1 MSNIGF
7 RIFKRVH
14 RPAKELVEQ
23 FRDLPAANIADEM
36 NRFNCIDACIKPV
49 NSTPLLG
56 TAVTARVRS
65 GDNLMFHKALDVAQ
79 PGDVIVIDGQGD
91 LVNALVGE
99 NLVLWAIKRGVT
111 GIVVDGAIRDVD
123 TLRKL
128 NFPVYAAGIT
138 PSGTYKNGAG
148 EVNVPICCG
157 RVVVNPGDIVVGD
170 TDGLVVI
177 PAREAAEVLASS
189 KAKRKAELAIREA
202 ISAGNWERPACT
214 DEAVEKLGCEIIDDI
229 YR

>member
-7 RIFKRVH
+7 RIFKKIN
-14 RPAKELVEQ
+14 RPSKDLVEQ
-23 FRDLPAANIADEM
+23 FRGLPVANIADEM
-36 NRFNCIDACIKPV
+36 NRFNCAAACIRPV

-56 TAVTARVRS
+56 TAITARVRS

-99 NLVLWAIKRGVT
+99 NLALWAMKRGVA
-111 GIVVDGAIRDVD
+111 GIVVDGAVRDVD

-128 NFPVYAAGIT
+128 DFPIYAAGVT
-138 PSGTYKNGAG
+138 PSGTYKHGAG

-170 TDGLVVI
+170 ADGLVVI
-177 PAREAAEVLASS
+177 RAQEAAEVLE
-189 KAKRKAELAIREA
+189 KAKGKLKQELAIREA
-202 ISAGNWERPACT
+202 ISSGNWNRPTST
-214 DEAVEKLGCEIIDDI
+214 DEAVMKLGCEIIDDF
-229 YR
+229 YK

>member
-7 RIFKRVH
+7 RIFKKVN
-14 RPAKELVEQ
+14 RPDKAVVEQ
-23 FRDLPAANIADEM
+23 FSGLPVANIADVM
-36 NRFNCIDACIKPV
+36 NRFKCVGAYIRPV

-99 NLVLWAIKRGVT
+99 NLVLWAMNRGVA

-123 TLRKL
+123 TLRQL
-128 NFPVYAAGIT
+128 DFPVYAAGIT
-138 PSGTYKNGAG
+138 PSGTYKHGAG

-170 TDGLVVI
+170 ADGLVVI
-177 PAREAAEVLASS
+177 RAQEAVEVLE
-189 KAKRKAELAIREA
+189 KAKAKFKEELAIREA
-202 ISAGNWERPACT
+202 ISAGNWRRTACT
-214 DEAVEKLGCEIIDDI
+214 DEAVMQLGCEIIDDV